1 MAKFRFLGDLPAF
14 INDRLVEPGDVVDI
28 PEGTVVQTADVT
40 DQPLFEAV
48 QAAKKATAAKD
59 KE

>member
-1 MAKFRFLGDLPAF
+1 MPKYRYVGDFPAF
-14 INDRLVEPGDVVDI
+14 INDRLTEPGDVVEI

-40 DQPLFEAV
+40 EEPLFEAV
-48 QAAKKATAAKD
+48 TAAKKATAAKD